1 MSDPVEKVFEKLEEL
16 DNRAMQTFIRE
27 IDREVLM
34 SALKDSSAK
43 TMEPFLTNMSVRARS
58 IFQEEMERLTWIKP
72 EDIRVARQ
80 KAIALLAQLVQK
92 GALSLPSSIVLPDD
106 SRIKTMGTRIEER
119 IVEMNQKLDLLLK
132 SVEDLK
138 RKIN

>member
-1 MSDPVEKVFEKLEEL
+1 
-16 DNRAMQTFIRE
+16 MQTFIRY
-27 IDREVLM
+27 IDREVQM

-92 GALSLPSSIVLPDD
+92 GALSLHSSIVLPDD
-106 SRIKTMGTRIEER
+106 
-119 IVEMNQKLDLLLK
+119 
-132 SVEDLK
+132 
-138 RKIN
+138 